1 MDAQSPMPLILIG
14 QSELWDK
21 LQLQSYAA
29 IRQRVDLQC
38 KLPHFDRAQ
47 VAEYMKRHL
56 EYAGA
61 NHDIFSDVAI
71 DENFRYSYG
80 AARLVNKVCLH
91 CLLYGTQNG
100 RRIIDDHMV
109 SWSLKVS
116 CFKSKG
122 KNMCGP
128 LVKFP
133 IKPEGY
139 LLFKTFT
146 PVRSWT
152 INIIYLWTLCFSSN
166 STGNYQDNP

>member
-116 CFKSKG
+116 CSKFKSK
-122 KNMCGP
+122 KKYSP
-128 LVKFP
+128 LVSP
-133 IKPEGY
+133 RSHRRAT
-139 LLFKTFT
+139 LLFKTYT
-146 PVRSWT
+146 RQ
-152 INIIYLWTLCFSSN
+152 IL
-166 STGNYQDNP
+166 DNKYHLSLDIMH